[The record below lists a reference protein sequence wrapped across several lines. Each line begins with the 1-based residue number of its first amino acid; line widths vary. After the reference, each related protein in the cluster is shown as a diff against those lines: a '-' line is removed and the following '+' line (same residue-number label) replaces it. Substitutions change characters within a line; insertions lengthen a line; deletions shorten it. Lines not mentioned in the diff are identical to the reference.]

1 MNQFNLTVG
10 LRRIGITQPLGLSW
24 LLGQDRR
31 GGGAAEPGN
40 RGTEARGRGDGDG
53 GGAGRADLGRAE
65 AGRADTARQQL
76 NSLTGAAE
84 KNGAWPP
91 KAGRRRTGGS
101 TTKYRGAAEN
111 DGACGRTGT
120 SGAARRRRWRGGAH
134 VQPQRAVTQAVGTR
148 VRSTSKK
155 KVGFARSSKKK
166 GFARSIPRLVVRVGR
181 SRQSPIKCLLR

>member
-40 RGTEARGRGDGDG
+40 RGTEARGRGDRG
-53 GGAGRADLGRAE
+53 GGAGRAGLGRAE
-65 AGRADTARQQL
+65 AEQCTEEAGRAEAARQQL

-91 KAGRRRTGGS
+91 KTGRRRT
-101 TTKYRGAAEN
+101 AAAQRSN
-111 DGACGRTGT
+111 GV
-120 SGAARRRRWRGGAH
+120 RRRRPARVGERGPVGRHAGDGGAA
-134 VQPQRAVTQAVGTR
+134 PRTSSRNEQRHRQWGLGFA
-148 VRSTSKK
+148 RSQKK
-155 KVGFARSSKKK
+155 KVGFARCSKKRV
-166 GFARSIPRLVVRVGR
+166 RSFDSSPRR
-181 SRQSPIKCLLR
+181 SSGPL

>member
-40 RGTEARGRGDGDG
+40 RGTEARGRGDRG
-53 GGAGRADLGRAE
+53 GGAGRAGLGRAE
-65 AGRADTARQQL
+65 AEQCTEEAGRAEAARQQL

-120 SGAARRRRWRGGAH
+120 SGAARRRQWRGGAH
-134 VQPQRAVTQAVGTR
+134 VQPQRAATQAVGTGLGR
-148 VRSTSKK
+148 V
-155 KVGFARSSKKK
+155 V
-166 GFARSIPRLVVRVGR
+166 LEQV
-181 SRQSPIKCLLR
+181 